1 MKHLLLLIIS
11 LTFIF
16 SACQKEEYP
25 EVTEPD
31 STKNISP
38 VLVDNSETD
47 EGVVND
53 TNYDP
58 LVKDDLTPKIPIKE
72 GETLLRVININLD
85 LDRQDE
91 QILVLKDKDDI
102 SSLIRIAVLDYE
114 GVIKNYRRTWEGKTS
129 SVNIRGFNITLSD
142 LIGDHNIEI
151 ICSGVSL
158 DNKQSLTV
166 FRKSKK
172 DIDTG
177 IYYSKIYDFVA
188 NGTIEILESKRDVS
202 YESGMRDGKSFPIIA
217 TVVNPDSENIM
228 DLIKYTFFWDFPS
241 KQYIKAK
248 EEDILGEKLAEDKLS
263 EIYNGTDE
271 EFIEYISG
279 PWFLNTDPD
288 YILDINANMNQ
299 INFYTQDVQEVYNMK
314 NAYKVFRN
322 RLWVGGENELIN
334 YVENEIYI
342 KLEDINVISV
352 SIKEIDIQ
360 TRRKSPNELWTGR
373 FYRYNTDLD
382 NVDEFALH
390 NEHPFLFGKYIGD
403 TGAEIEFDGSE
414 FHFIS
419 DIESFQGGI
428 SLFSTNVPIFNMR
441 IMNSSK
447 ISIENRVFRYEY
459 EENILGNTIQRM
471 LTLYPGLM
479 GISGF
484 EQLDQPFE
492 RYQQIEI
499 IEDEDTN
506 EE

>member
-1 MKHLLLLIIS
+1 MRTSLLLL
-11 LTFIF
+11 LPLLLLLLG
-16 SACQKEEYP
+16 CPEEEYP
-25 EVTEPD
+25 ALDEPE
-31 STKNISP
+31 TTQNISP
-38 VLVDNSETD
+38 ILNENSETLAREID
-47 EGVVND
+47 DSDYE
-53 TNYDP
+53 P
-58 LVKDDLTPKIPIKE
+58 LVKDDLSPKIPIKD
-72 GETLLRVININLD
+72 GETLLRVINIDLD
-85 LDRQDE
+85 LDPQDE

-129 SVNIRGFNITLSD
+129 SANIRGFNITLSD

-166 FRKSKK
+166 FRKTKK

-177 IYYSKIYDFVA
+177 IFYSRIFDFVA
-188 NGTIEILESKRDVS
+188 NGTIEILESNRDVS
-202 YESGMRDGKSFPIIA
+202 YESGMRDGKSYPIIA
-217 TVVNPDSENIM
+217 TIVNPDSENIM

-263 EIYNGTDE
+263 EIYNGTDD
-271 EFIEYISG
+271 EFIDYISG
-279 PWFLNTDPD
+279 PWYLNTDPS
-288 YILDINANMNQ
+288 YILDVDAKSNQ

-322 RLWVGGENELIN
+322 RLWIGGENELIN

-373 FYRYNTDLD
+373 FYRYNTDLAD
-382 NVDEFALH
+382 IDQTGVYQ
-390 NEHPFLFGKYIGD
+390 EHPLLFGKYIGD
-403 TGAEIEFDGSE
+403 TGAEIEFNGNK
-414 FHFIS
+414 FKYIS
-419 DIESFQGGI
+419 DDESYQGGI

-441 IMNSSK
+441 IMNASN
-447 ISIENRVFRYEY
+447 ISIENRVYRYEY
-459 EENILGNTIQRM
+459 EEYSLGNTVQRM
-471 LTLYPGLM
+471 LTLYPGIM
-479 GISGF
+479 GIVGF
-484 EQLDQPFE
+484 EQLDIPFE

-499 IEDEDTN
+499 IEETEST